1 MSLNGSSNAPGQPRL
16 HSTRSFPRMDDG
28 SDVSPLARVRAKT
41 VQSMAVPEPV
51 DADALP
57 IPLIDDDGGQDDGP
71 DLFEKSSSFDSGT
84 ADDGQQGEEAS
95 VLSRNVEDDPEELP
109 IELISLTDR

>member
-1 MSLNGSSNAPGQPRL
+1 MSLNGSGNAPGQPRL
-16 HSTRSFPRMDDG
+16 HSTRSFPRMDG

-41 VQSMAVPEPV
+41 VQSVAVPEPV
-51 DADALP
+51 DGDALP
-57 IPLIDDDGGQDDGP
+57 IPLSADDEGP
-71 DLFEKSSSFDSGT
+71 DAGPDVFEKSSSFDSGA